1 MALGKTT
8 TYVAFLYHSSSAST
22 SVSALLPHRTIN
34 GVIHHR
40 DYGEMLAT
48 QHTIYKGKEEIEHD
62 DADFHHSD

>member
-40 DYGEMLAT
+40 PPTRQLSEYN
-48 QHTIYKGKEEIEHD
+48 D
-62 DADFHHSD
+62 DATHHHLQGEGGGRDRA

>member
-40 DYGEMLAT
+40 PPTRLSEYETLLYPPSHLQGEGGGRDRA
-48 QHTIYKGKEEIEHD
+48 
-62 DADFHHSD
+62 